1 MFKAETWTAL
11 KAITRDRIGAH
22 HMLLTPGTR
31 LGPYTIES
39 LIGSG
44 GMGEV
49 YKAHDGR
56 LNRTVAIKRMIAD
69 DVGRFQSEARAIAA
83 INHPHICQIYD
94 VGPDYLVLEY
104 LQGEALGGPVPQDE
118 AVRLAGQ
125 IADAL
130 HAAHECGILHRD
142 LKPANVMVVRQGGT
156 LQAKLLDFGVA
167 RLTSDDPGA
176 TRTVAGEMMGTP
188 AYMSPEQASVKPLD
202 ARSDVFSF
210 GAVLY
215 ELLAGTRAFTG
226 DSTAQILSAVLRDD
240 PDPFEA
246 PAALQQI
253 VRRCLA
259 KDPDRR
265 FQTMADVRR
274 ALQHLTGAQ
283 ADATASIAVLPF
295 ANLSRD
301 VDDEYFSD
309 GLSEE
314 IINALTQVRGLKV
327 IARTSAFAFK
337 GKNEDIRT
345 IARTLGV
352 THMLEGSVR
361 RAGGRVRVTAQLI
374 HAADGAHRWSQR
386 YDREMSDIFAV
397 QDDIAAAI
405 AGALKLQLAPP
416 SDRRMPSLPAYEAY
430 LRYRSYQWQFTP
442 EASRRSREC
451 LEQALALDPAFALPY
466 VGLADY
472 HFALGTVGGS
482 PSYEAMP
489 RAREL
494 AQHALEIDPD
504 LPEAHAMLGIVAG
517 HYDYDWTEAERRFR
531 IAITREPLSPHLRQW
546 YGTFFLFATGRAD
559 EARLQLTRVIEEDP
573 LCQMWRLMRANLL
586 PAVGLDHEALDDAR
600 TAVELDPGFWL
611 GWADLGLLY
620 ARRHL
625 HPQAMQ
631 CAERAMAG
639 APWCPY
645 SVGVMAAALANQGQA
660 NEAQPLLAGLRGD
673 AYGGPVGLAVYYV
686 ALGEIEHA
694 VEWSARAV
702 EQRFPAFIPRVIRP
716 FEPWLRRSAAWSGV
730 LKRMNLA

>member
-1 MFKAETWTAL
+1 
-11 KAITRDRIGAH
+11 
-22 HMLLTPGTR
+22 MLAPGTR

-49 YKAHDGR
+49 YKAHDER
-56 LNRTVAIKRMIAD
+56 LNRTVAIKRLIAG
-69 DVGRFQSEARAIAA
+69 DVNRFQSEARAIAA

-94 VGPDYLVLEY
+94 VGSDYLVLEY
-104 LQGEALGGPVPQDE
+104 LQGEPLGGPVTQDE
-118 AVRLAGQ
+118 AVRLATQ
-125 IADAL
+125 VADAL
-130 HAAHECGILHRD
+130 HAAHEHGILHRD
-142 LKPANVMVVRQGGT
+142 LKPANVIVVQQGGT
-156 LQAKLLDFGVA
+156 PHAKLLDFGVA
-167 RLTSDDPGA
+167 RLASDDPGA
-176 TRTVAGEMMGTP
+176 TRTVAGEVMGTP
-188 AYMSPEQASVKPLD
+188 AYMSPEQAAARPLD

-226 DSTAQILSAVLRDD
+226 DSTAQILSAVLRDE
-240 PDPFEA
+240 PSPLEA
-246 PAALQQI
+246 PPALQQI

-265 FQTMADVRR
+265 FQTMADVRH
-274 ALQHLTGAQ
+274 ALQHLTPAS
-283 ADATASIAVLPF
+283 AEVTASIAVLPF
-295 ANLSRD
+295 ASLSRD
-301 VDDEYFSD
+301 ADDEYFSD

-337 GKNEDIRT
+337 GKNEDIRR
-345 IARTLGV
+345 IANTLGV

-374 HAADGAHRWSQR
+374 DAGDGAHRWSQR
-386 YDREMSDIFAV
+386 YDRELSDIFAV
-397 QDDIAAAI
+397 QDDIAASI
-405 AGALKLQLAPP
+405 AGALKLQLAPA
-416 SDRRMPSLPAYEAY
+416 SERRMPSLPAYEAY

-451 LEQALALDPAFALPY
+451 LEQALALDPEFALPY

-472 HFALGTVGGS
+472 HFALATVGGS
-482 PSYEAMP
+482 PSHEAMP

-494 AQHALEIDPD
+494 AQRALEIDPE

-517 HYDYDWTEAERRFR
+517 HYEYDWVEAERRFR
-531 IAITREPLSPHLRQW
+531 LAVKREPLSPHLRQW

-559 EARLQLTRVIEEDP
+559 EARLQLSRVIEEDP

-586 PAVGLDHEALDDAR
+586 PSIGLEHEALDDAR
-600 TAVELDPGFWL
+600 KAVELDPDFWL
-611 GWADLGLLY
+611 GWADLGLLC
-620 ARRHL
+620 ARRHQ
-625 HPQAMQ
+625 HTEAMQ

-645 SVGVMAAALANQGQA
+645 SIGVMAAALANEGQA
-660 NEAQPLLAGLRGD
+660 TKADALLAALQGD
-673 AYGGPVGLAVYYV
+673 AYGGPVGLAVYFL
-686 ALGEIEHA
+686 ARGEIEQA
-694 VEWSARAV
+694 VEWSAKAA
-702 EQRFPAFIPRVIRP
+702 EQRFPAFIPRLIRP
-716 FEPWLRRSAAWSGV
+716 FEPSLRRSAAWPGV
-730 LKRMNLA
+730 LKKMNLAFAGRAGTDRSRS

>member
-1 MFKAETWTAL
+1 
-11 KAITRDRIGAH
+11 
-22 HMLLTPGTR
+22 MLLTPGTR
-31 LGPYTIES
+31 LGPYEIES

-56 LNRTVAIKRMIAD
+56 LNRTVAIKRLIAD
-69 DVGRFQSEARAIAA
+69 NASQFQSEARAIAA

-118 AVRLAGQ
+118 AVRLASQ

-156 LQAKLLDFGVA
+156 PHAKLLDFGVA
-167 RLTSDDPGA
+167 RLTSDAAGA
-176 TRTVAGEMMGTP
+176 TRTAAGEVMGTP
-188 AYMSPEQASVKPLD
+188 AYMSPEQAAAKPLD

-240 PDPFEA
+240 PGPLEA

-265 FQTMADVRR
+265 FQTMADVRH
-274 ALQHLTGAQ
+274 ALQHITGAQ
-283 ADATASIAVLPF
+283 ADVTASIAVLPF

-301 VDDEYFSD
+301 ADDEYFSD

-314 IINALTQVRGLKV
+314 IINALTRVPGLKV

-337 GKNEDIRT
+337 GKNEDIRR
-345 IARTLGV
+345 IANILGV
-352 THMLEGSVR
+352 AHMLEGSVR

-374 HAADGAHRWSQR
+374 HAADGTHRWSHR
-386 YDREMSDIFAV
+386 YDRELSDVFAV

-405 AGALKLQLAPP
+405 AGALKLQLAPA
-416 SDRRMPSLPAYEAY
+416 SERRMPSLPAYEAY

-451 LEQALALDPAFALPY
+451 LEQALALDPEFALPY

-472 HFALGTVGGS
+472 HFALAAVGGS
-482 PSYEAMP
+482 PSHEAMP
-489 RAREL
+489 RARQL
-494 AQHALEIDPD
+494 AQRALEVDPE

-517 HYDYDWTEAERRFR
+517 HYDYDWNEAERRFR
-531 IAITREPLSPHLRQW
+531 LAVTREPLSPHLRQW
-546 YGTFFLFATGRAD
+546 YGTFFLSATGRAD
-559 EARLQLTRVIEEDP
+559 EARFQLSRVIAEDP
-573 LCQMWRLMRANLL
+573 LCQMWRLMRANLV
-586 PAVGLDHEALDDAR
+586 PTVGLEHEALDDAHK
-600 TAVELDPGFWL
+600 AVELDAGFWL

-620 ARRHL
+620 ARRH
-625 HPQAMQ
+625 QYAEAMQ

-645 SVGVMAAALANQGQA
+645 SVGVMAAALANQGQVT
-660 NEAQPLLAGLRGD
+660 EAQPLLAGLRAD
-673 AYGGPVGLAVYYV
+673 AYGGPVGLAVYYL
-686 ALGEIEHA
+686 ALGEIEQA
-694 VEWSARAV
+694 VEWSAKAV
-702 EQRFPAFIPRVIRP
+702 EQRFPAFIPRVIRT
-716 FEPWLRRSAAWSGV
+716 FEPSLRRSAAWPGV

>member
-1 MFKAETWTAL
+1 
-11 KAITRDRIGAH
+11 
-22 HMLLTPGTR
+22 MLLPPGTR
-31 LGPYTIES
+31 LGPYTIET

-49 YKAHDGR
+49 YKAHDER

-69 DVGRFQSEARAIAA
+69 DVRRFQSEARAIAA

-104 LQGEALGGPVPQDE
+104 LQGEALGGPLPLDE
-118 AVRLAGQ
+118 AVRLASQ

-130 HAAHECGILHRD
+130 DAAHERGILHRD
-142 LKPANVMVVRQGGT
+142 LKPANVMVVRQSGT
-156 LQAKLLDFGVA
+156 PHAKLLDFGVA

-188 AYMSPEQASVKPLD
+188 AYMSPEQAAAKPLD

-240 PDPFEA
+240 PGPLEA

-253 VRRCLA
+253 VNRCLA

-265 FQTMADVRR
+265 FQTIADVRH
-274 ALQHLTGAQ
+274 ALQHLTGAR
-283 ADATASIAVLPF
+283 ADLTASIAVLPF

-301 VDDEYFSD
+301 ADDEYFSD

-314 IINALTQVRGLKV
+314 IINALTRVPGLKV

-337 GKNEDIRT
+337 GKNEDIRR
-345 IARTLGV
+345 IANILGV
-352 THMLEGSVR
+352 AHVLEGSVR

-405 AGALKLQLAPP
+405 AGALKLQLAPA
-416 SDRRMPSLPAYEAY
+416 SERRMPSLPAYEAY

-442 EASRRSREC
+442 EAARRSREC
-451 LEQALALDPAFALPY
+451 LEQALALDPEFALPY

-472 HFALGTVGGS
+472 HFALAAVGGS
-482 PSYEAMP
+482 PSHEAMP
-489 RAREL
+489 RARQL
-494 AQHALEIDPD
+494 AQRALEIDPE

-517 HYDYDWTEAERRFR
+517 HYDYDWSEAERRFR
-531 IAITREPLSPHLRQW
+531 LAVMREPLSPHLRQW

-559 EARLQLTRVIEEDP
+559 EARLQLSRVIAEDP

-586 PAVGLDHEALDDAR
+586 PGVGLEHEALDDAR
-600 TAVELDPGFWL
+600 KAVELDPGFWL
-611 GWADLGLLY
+611 GWADLSLLY
-620 ARRHL
+620 ARRHQ
-625 HPQAMQ
+625 HSEAMR

-645 SVGVMAAALANQGQA
+645 SIGAMAAALANEGQENSA
-660 NEAQPLLAGLRGD
+660 EPLLVALRGD
-673 AYGGPVGLAVYYV
+673 AYGGPVGLAVYFL
-686 ALGEIEHA
+686 ARGEIEQA
-694 VEWSARAV
+694 VEWSAKAA
-702 EQRFPAFIPRVIRP
+702 EQRFPAFIPRLIRA
-716 FEPWLRRSAAWSGV
+716 FEPSLRRSAAWPSV
-730 LKRMNLA
+730 LKKMNLAETSASS

>member
-1 MFKAETWTAL
+1 MP
-11 KAITRDRIGAH
+11 
-22 HMLLTPGTR
+22 LTPGTR

-49 YKAHDGR
+49 YKAHDER
-56 LNRTVAIKRMIAD
+56 LNRTVAIKRLIAD
-69 DVGRFQSEARAIAA
+69 DASRFQSEARAIAA

-104 LQGEALGGPVPQDE
+104 LQGEPISGPVTRDE
-118 AVRLAGQ
+118 AVRLASQ

-130 HAAHECGILHRD
+130 HAAHARGILHRD
-142 LKPANVMVVRQGGT
+142 LKPANVMVVRQGGSAH
-156 LQAKLLDFGVA
+156 AKLLDFGIA
-167 RLTSDDPGA
+167 QLTSPDPDE
-176 TRTVAGEMMGTP
+176 TRTVTGDVIGTP
-188 AYMSPEQASVKPLD
+188 AYMSPEQAAAKPLD

-226 DSTAQILSAVLRDD
+226 DSSAQILSAVLRDD
-240 PDPFEA
+240 PGPLEA
-246 PAALQQI
+246 PLALQQI
-253 VRRCLA
+253 VKRCLA

-274 ALQHLTGAQ
+274 ALEHMTVGS
-283 ADATASIAVLPF
+283 ADLTASIAVLPF

-301 VDDEYFSD
+301 ADDEYFSD
-309 GLSEE
+309 GLTEE
-314 IINALTQVRGLKV
+314 IISALTQVPGLKV

-337 GKNEDIRT
+337 GKNEDIRR
-345 IARTLGV
+345 IAITLGV
-352 THMLEGSVR
+352 THVLEGSVR

-386 YDREMSDIFAV
+386 YDRELSDIFAV
-397 QDDIAAAI
+397 QDDIAVAI
-405 AGALKLQLAPP
+405 AGALKLQLAPA
-416 SDRRMPSLPAYEAY
+416 SERRMPSLPAYEAY

-451 LEQALALDPAFALPY
+451 LEQALALDPEFALPY

-472 HFALGTVGGS
+472 HFALAAVGGS
-482 PSYEAMP
+482 PSHEAMP

-494 AQHALEIDPD
+494 AQRALEIDPE

-517 HYDYDWTEAERRFR
+517 HYEYDWSEAERRFR
-531 IAITREPLSPHLRQW
+531 LAVKREPLSPHLRQW

-559 EARLQLTRVIEEDP
+559 EARLQLSHVIDEDP

-586 PAVGLDHEALDDAR
+586 PSVGLEHEALDDAR
-600 TAVELDPGFWL
+600 KAVELDPGFWL
-611 GWADLGLLY
+611 GWADLALLY
-620 ARRHL
+620 ARRH
-625 HPQAMQ
+625 QQTEAMQ

-645 SVGVMAAALANQGQA
+645 SIGVMAAALANEGQA
-660 NEAQPLLAGLRGD
+660 NRAQPLLVALRGD
-673 AYGGPVGLAVYYV
+673 AYGGPVGLAVYFL
-686 ALGEIEHA
+686 AQGEIEQA
-694 VEWSARAV
+694 VEWSAKAV
-702 EQRFPAFIPRVIRP
+702 EQRFTAFIPRLIRT
-716 FEPWLRRSAAWSGV
+716 FEPSLRRSAAWPAV
-730 LKRMNLA
+730 LKKMNLAPLGGDPNFIS

>member
-1 MFKAETWTAL
+1 
-11 KAITRDRIGAH
+11 
-22 HMLLTPGTR
+22 MLLTPGTR

-49 YKAHDGR
+49 YKARDER

-69 DVGRFQSEARAIAA
+69 DLSRFQSEARAIAA

-104 LQGEALGGPVPQDE
+104 LQGEPLGGPVTRDE
-118 AVRLAGQ
+118 AVRLASQ
-125 IADAL
+125 IADAV
-130 HAAHECGILHRD
+130 HAAHERGILHRD
-142 LKPANVMVVRQGGT
+142 LKPANVMVVRHGGT
-156 LQAKLLDFGVA
+156 GHAKLLDFGIA
-167 RLTSDDPGA
+167 RLTSADPSE
-176 TRTVAGEMMGTP
+176 TTTVSGEVTGTP
-188 AYMSPEQASVKPLD
+188 AYMSPEQAAARPLD

-226 DSTAQILSAVLRDD
+226 DSTAQIISAVLRDD

-246 PAALQQI
+246 PAVLQQI

-259 KDPDRR
+259 KDPAGR
-265 FQTMADVRR
+265 FQTMADVRH
-274 ALQHLTGAQ
+274 ALQQMSAAT
-283 ADATASIAVLPF
+283 ADATVSVAVLPF

-301 VDDEYFSD
+301 ADDEYFSD
-309 GLSEE
+309 GLSED
-314 IINALTQVRGLKV
+314 IINALTQVPGLKV

-337 GKNEDIRT
+337 GKNEDIRR
-345 IARTLGV
+345 IANILGV
-352 THMLEGSVR
+352 THILEGSVR

-405 AGALKLQLAPP
+405 AGALKLQLGPAPE
-416 SDRRMPSLPAYEAY
+416 RRMPSLPAYEAY

-451 LEQALALDPAFALPY
+451 LEQALALDPEFALPY

-472 HFALGTVGGS
+472 HFALAAVGGS
-482 PSYEAMP
+482 PSHQAMP

-494 AQHALEIDPD
+494 AQRALAIDPD

-517 HYDYDWTEAERRFR
+517 HYDYDWGEAERRFR
-531 IAITREPLSPHLRQW
+531 LAVKREPLSPHLRQW
-546 YGTFFLFATGRAD
+546 YGTFFLFATGRSD
-559 EARLQLTRVIEEDP
+559 EARLQLSRVIEEDP

-586 PAVGLDHEALDDAR
+586 PGVGLEREALDDAR
-600 TAVELDPGFWL
+600 KAVELDPAFWL

-620 ARRHL
+620 ARRHQ
-625 HPQAMQ
+625 HAEAMQ
-631 CAERAMAG
+631 CAEKAMAG

-645 SVGVMAAALANQGQA
+645 SIGVMAAALANEGQSNGA
-660 NEAQPLLAGLRGD
+660 EPLLAALRGD
-673 AYGGPVGLAVYYV
+673 AYGGPVGLAVYFL
-686 ALGEIEHA
+686 ARGEIEQA
-694 VEWSARAV
+694 VEWSTKAV
-702 EQRFPAFIPRVIRP
+702 EQRFPAFIPRMMRT
-716 FEPWLRRSAAWSGV
+716 FEPSLRHSAAWPDL

>member
-1 MFKAETWTAL
+1 
-11 KAITRDRIGAH
+11 
-22 HMLLTPGTR
+22 MLLTPGTR

-49 YKAHDGR
+49 YKAHDER
-56 LNRTVAIKRMIAD
+56 LNRTVAIKRLIAD
-69 DVGRFQSEARAIAA
+69 DASRFQSEARAIAA

-104 LQGEALGGPVPQDE
+104 LQGEPIGGPVTRDE
-118 AVRLAGQ
+118 AVRLASQ

-130 HAAHECGILHRD
+130 HAAHERGILHRD
-142 LKPANVMVVRQGGT
+142 LKPANVMVVRQGGSPH
-156 LQAKLLDFGVA
+156 AKLLDFGIA
-167 RLTSDDPGA
+167 QLTSPDPGA
-176 TRTVAGEMMGTP
+176 TRTVTGEVMGTP
-188 AYMSPEQASVKPLD
+188 AYMSPEQAAAKPLD

-240 PDPFEA
+240 PSPLQA
-246 PAALQQI
+246 PPALQQI
-253 VRRCLA
+253 VKRCLA

-265 FQTMADVRR
+265 FQTMADVRQ
-274 ALQHLTGAQ
+274 ALHHLRVGT

-295 ANLSRD
+295 ANMSRD
-301 VDDEYFSD
+301 ADDEYFSD

-337 GKNEDIRT
+337 GKNEDIRR
-345 IARTLGV
+345 IANTLGV
-352 THMLEGSVR
+352 TYILEGSVR
-361 RAGGRVRVTAQLI
+361 RAASRVRVTAQLI
-374 HAADGAHRWSQR
+374 DAADGAHRWSQR

-405 AGALKLQLAPP
+405 ARALKLQLAPV
-416 SDRRMPSLPAYEAY
+416 SERRMPSLPAYEAY

-451 LEQALALDPAFALPY
+451 LEQALALDPEFALPY

-472 HFALGTVGGS
+472 HFALAAVGGS
-482 PSYEAMP
+482 PSHEAMP

-494 AQHALEIDPD
+494 AQRALEIDPE

-517 HYDYDWTEAERRFR
+517 HYEYDWGEAERRFR
-531 IAITREPLSPHLRQW
+531 LAVKREPLSPHLRQW

-559 EARLQLTRVIEEDP
+559 EARLQLSRVIEEDP

-586 PAVGLDHEALDDAR
+586 PSVGLEHEALDDAR
-600 TAVELDPGFWL
+600 KAVELDTGFWL

-620 ARRHL
+620 ARRHQHL
-625 HPQAMQ
+625 EAMQ

-645 SVGVMAAALANQGQA
+645 SIGVMAAALANDGQA
-660 NEAQPLLAGLRGD
+660 NRAEPLLAALQGD
-673 AYGGPVGLAVYYV
+673 AYGGPVGLAVYSL
-686 ALGEIEHA
+686 ARGEIEQA
-694 VEWSARAV
+694 VEWSAKAA
-702 EQRFPAFIPRVIRP
+702 EQRFPAFIPRLIRT
-716 FEPWLRRSAAWSGV
+716 FEPSLRRSAAWPAV
-730 LKRMNLA
+730 LKKMNLAFAGRDSIQP

>member
-1 MFKAETWTAL
+1 
-11 KAITRDRIGAH
+11 
-22 HMLLTPGTR
+22 MLLTPGTR

-49 YKAHDGR
+49 YKAHDER

-69 DVGRFQSEARAIAA
+69 DASRFQSEARAIAA

-104 LQGEALGGPVPQDE
+104 LQGEPLGGPVTRDE
-118 AVRLAGQ
+118 AVRLASQ

-130 HAAHECGILHRD
+130 HAAHERGILHRD
-142 LKPANVMVVRQGGT
+142 LKPANVMVVRQSGSPH
-156 LQAKLLDFGVA
+156 AKLLDFGIA
-167 RLTSDDPGA
+167 QLTGPDPGA
-176 TRTVAGEMMGTP
+176 TRTVAGDVSGTP
-188 AYMSPEQASVKPLD
+188 AYMSPEQAAAKPLD

-215 ELLAGTRAFTG
+215 ELLAGTRAFAG
-226 DSTAQILSAVLRDD
+226 ESTAQILSAVLRDD
-240 PDPFEA
+240 PRPLEA
-246 PAALQQI
+246 PPAVQQI
-253 VRRCLA
+253 VTRCLA

-265 FQTMADVRR
+265 FQTMADVRH
-274 ALQHLTGAQ
+274 ALHRLAGGT

-295 ANLSRD
+295 ANLSPNA
-301 VDDEYFSD
+301 DDEYFSD

-314 IINALTQVRGLKV
+314 IINALTRVPGLKV

-337 GKNEDIRT
+337 GKNEDIRR
-345 IARTLGV
+345 IANILGV

-386 YDREMSDIFAV
+386 YARELTDIFAV
-397 QDDIAAAI
+397 QDDIAAEI
-405 AGALKLQLAPP
+405 SGALKLQLAPA
-416 SDRRMPSLPAYEAY
+416 SERRMPSLPAYEAY

-451 LEQALALDPAFALPY
+451 LEQALALDPGFALPY

-472 HFALGTVGGS
+472 HFALATVGAS
-482 PSYEAMP
+482 PSHEAMP

-494 AQHALEIDPD
+494 AQRALDIDPE

-517 HYDYDWTEAERRFR
+517 HYEYDWGEAERRFR
-531 IAITREPLSPHLRQW
+531 LAVKREPLSPHLRQW

-559 EARLQLTRVIEEDP
+559 EARLQLSRVIEEDP

-586 PAVGLDHEALDDAR
+586 PGVGLEHEALDDAR
-600 TAVELDPGFWL
+600 KAVELDPGFWL
-611 GWADLGLLY
+611 GWADLGLLC
-620 ARRHL
+620 ARRHQ
-625 HPQAMQ
+625 HREAMP

-645 SVGVMAAALANQGQA
+645 SIGVMAAVLANEGQGNRA
-660 NEAQPLLAGLRGD
+660 DALLAALHED
-673 AYGGPVGLAVYYV
+673 AYRGPVGLAVYFL
-686 ALGEIEHA
+686 ARGEIEQA
-694 VEWSARAV
+694 VEWSGKAV
-702 EQRFPAFIPRVIRP
+702 DQRFPAFIPRVIRT
-716 FEPWLRRSAAWSGV
+716 FEPSLRRSAAWPGV
-730 LKRMNLA
+730 LKKMNLVSAEHDSLQR

>member
-1 MFKAETWTAL
+1 
-11 KAITRDRIGAH
+11 
-22 HMLLTPGTR
+22 MLLTPGTR

-56 LNRTVAIKRMIAD
+56 LNRRVAIKRLIAD
-69 DVGRFQSEARAIAA
+69 DASRFQSEALAIAA

-104 LQGEALGGPVPQDE
+104 LEGEPLRGPVASDE
-118 AVRLAGQ
+118 AVRLASQ
-125 IADAL
+125 IADGL
-130 HAAHECGILHRD
+130 QSAHERGILHRD
-142 LKPANVMVVRQGGT
+142 LKPANVIVLRHGDT
-156 LQAKLLDFGVA
+156 SHAKVLDFGVA
-167 RLTSDDPGA
+167 QLTSSDIDA
-176 TRTVAGEMMGTP
+176 TRTVAGEVSGTP
-188 AYMSPEQASVKPLD
+188 AYMSPEQASGKPLD

-226 DSTAQILSAVLRDD
+226 DSTAQILSAVLRDEPNPVD
-240 PDPFEA
+240 A
-246 PAALQQI
+246 PAGVQQI

-265 FQTMADVRR
+265 FQTMADVRH
-274 ALQHLTGAQ
+274 ALQHLTGAR
-283 ADATASIAVLPF
+283 ADVSASIAVLPF
-295 ANLSRD
+295 ANLSPNA
-301 VDDEYFSD
+301 DDEYFSD

-314 IINALTQVRGLKV
+314 VITALTRVPGLKV

-337 GKNEDIRT
+337 GKNEDVRR
-345 IARTLGV
+345 IANILGV
-352 THMLEGSVR
+352 THVLEGSVR

-397 QDDIAAAI
+397 QDDIAAEI
-405 AGALKLQLAPP
+405 AGALKLQLAPA
-416 SDRRMPSLPAYEAY
+416 SERRMPSLPAYEAY

-451 LEQALALDPAFALPY
+451 LEQALALDPEFALPY

-472 HFALGTVGGS
+472 HFALAAVGAS
-482 PSYEAMP
+482 PSHEAMP

-494 AQHALEIDPD
+494 AQRALDIDPE

-517 HYDYDWTEAERRFR
+517 HYEYDWGEAERRFR
-531 IAITREPLSPHLRQW
+531 LAVKREPLSPHLRQW
-546 YGTFFLFATGRAD
+546 YGTFFLFAIGRAD
-559 EARLQLTRVIEEDP
+559 EARLQLSRVIEEDP

-586 PAVGLDHEALDDAR
+586 PSVGLEHEALDDAR
-600 TAVELDPGFWL
+600 KAVELDPDFWL
-611 GWADLGLLY
+611 GWADLGLLC
-620 ARRHL
+620 ARRHQ
-625 HPQAMQ
+625 HKEAMQ

-645 SVGVMAAALANQGQA
+645 SIGVMAAALANDGQA
-660 NEAQPLLAGLRGD
+660 NRAEPLLAALQGD
-673 AYGGPVGLAVYYV
+673 PYGGPVGLAVYFL
-686 ALGEIEHA
+686 ARGEIEQA
-694 VEWSARAV
+694 VEWSAKAA
-702 EQRFPAFIPRVIRP
+702 EQRFPAFIPRLIRT
-716 FEPWLRRSAAWSGV
+716 FEPSLRRSAAWPGV
-730 LKRMNLA
+730 LKKMNLGSMQT

>member
-1 MFKAETWTAL
+1 MFL
-11 KAITRDRIGAH
+11 P
-22 HMLLTPGTR
+22 PGTR
-31 LGPYTIES
+31 LGPYTIET

-49 YKAHDGR
+49 YKAHDER

-69 DVGRFQSEARAIAA
+69 DVRRFQSEARAIAA

-104 LQGEALGGPVPQDE
+104 LQGEALGGPLPQDE
-118 AVRLAGQ
+118 AVRLASQ

-130 HAAHECGILHRD
+130 DAAHERGILHRD
-142 LKPANVMVVRQGGT
+142 LKPANVMVVRQSGT
-156 LQAKLLDFGVA
+156 PHAKLLDFGVA

-188 AYMSPEQASVKPLD
+188 AYMSPEQAAAKPLD

-240 PDPFEA
+240 PGPLEA

-253 VRRCLA
+253 VNRCLA

-265 FQTMADVRR
+265 FQTIADVRH
-274 ALQHLTGAQ
+274 ALQHLTGAR
-283 ADATASIAVLPF
+283 ADLTASIAVLPF

-301 VDDEYFSD
+301 ADDEYFSD

-314 IINALTQVRGLKV
+314 IINALTRVPGLKV

-337 GKNEDIRT
+337 GKNEDIRR
-345 IARTLGV
+345 IANILGV
-352 THMLEGSVR
+352 AHVLEGSVR

-405 AGALKLQLAPP
+405 AGALKLQLAPA
-416 SDRRMPSLPAYEAY
+416 SERRMPSLPAYEAY

-442 EASRRSREC
+442 EAARRSREC
-451 LEQALALDPAFALPY
+451 LEQALALDPEFALPY

-472 HFALGTVGGS
+472 HFALAAVGGS
-482 PSYEAMP
+482 PSHEAMP
-489 RAREL
+489 RARQL
-494 AQHALEIDPD
+494 AQRALEIDPE

-517 HYDYDWTEAERRFR
+517 HYDYDWSEAERRFR
-531 IAITREPLSPHLRQW
+531 LAVMREPLSPHLRQW

-559 EARLQLTRVIEEDP
+559 EARLQLSRVIAEDP

-586 PAVGLDHEALDDAR
+586 PGVGLEHEALDDAR
-600 TAVELDPGFWL
+600 KAVELDPGFWL
-611 GWADLGLLY
+611 GWADLSLLY
-620 ARRHL
+620 ARRHQ
-625 HPQAMQ
+625 HSEAMR

-645 SVGVMAAALANQGQA
+645 SIGAMAAALANEGQENSA
-660 NEAQPLLAGLRGD
+660 EPLLVALRGD
-673 AYGGPVGLAVYYV
+673 AYGGPVGLAVYFL
-686 ALGEIEHA
+686 ARGEIEQA
-694 VEWSARAV
+694 VEWSAKAA
-702 EQRFPAFIPRVIRP
+702 EQRFPAFIPRLIRA
-716 FEPWLRRSAAWSGV
+716 FEPSLRRSAAWPSV
-730 LKRMNLA
+730 LKKMNLAETSASS

>member
-1 MFKAETWTAL
+1 MP
-11 KAITRDRIGAH
+11 
-22 HMLLTPGTR
+22 LTPGTR

-56 LNRTVAIKRMIAD
+56 LNRTVAIKRLLAD
-69 DVGRFQSEARAIAA
+69 DASRFQSEARAIAA

-104 LQGEALGGPVPQDE
+104 LQGEPLGSPVSRDE
-118 AVRLAGQ
+118 AVQLASQ

-130 HAAHECGILHRD
+130 HEAHERGILHRD
-142 LKPANVMVVRQGGT
+142 LKPANVMVVRQGGMPH
-156 LQAKLLDFGVA
+156 AKLLDFGVA
-167 RLTSDDPGA
+167 RLTSEDPGA
-176 TRTVAGEMMGTP
+176 TKTVAGEMMGTP
-188 AYMSPEQASVKPLD
+188 AYMSPEQASAKPLD

-240 PDPFEA
+240 PGPLEA

-253 VRRCLA
+253 VKRCLA

-265 FQTMADVRR
+265 FQTMADVRQ
-274 ALQHLTGAQ
+274 ALQHLTPAS
-283 ADATASIAVLPF
+283 ADVTTSIAVLPF

-301 VDDEYFSD
+301 ADDEYFSD

-337 GKNEDIRT
+337 GKHEDIRT
-345 IARTLGV
+345 IASSLGV
-352 THMLEGSVR
+352 THVLEGSVR

-374 HAADGAHRWSQR
+374 DAADGAHRWSQR

-405 AGALKLQLAPP
+405 AGALKLQLAPA
-416 SDRRMPSLPAYEAY
+416 SERRMPSLPAYEAY

-442 EASRRSREC
+442 EAARRSREC
-451 LEQALALDPAFALPY
+451 LEQALTLDPEFALPY

-472 HFALGTVGGS
+472 HFALAAVGGS
-482 PSYEAMP
+482 PSHEAMP

-494 AQHALEIDPD
+494 ARRALEIDPE

-517 HYDYDWTEAERRFR
+517 HYDYDWSEAERRFR
-531 IAITREPLSPHLRQW
+531 LAVNREPLSPHLRQW
-546 YGTFFLFATGRAD
+546 YGTFLLFATGRTD
-559 EARLQLTRVIEEDP
+559 EARRQLSRVIDEDP

-586 PAVGLDHEALDDAR
+586 PSVGLEDEALDDAR
-600 TAVELDPGFWL
+600 KAVELDPGFWL

-620 ARRHL
+620 ARRHQ
-625 HPQAMQ
+625 HPEAMQ

-645 SVGVMAAALANQGQA
+645 SIGVMAAALANQGQV
-660 NEAQPLLAGLRGD
+660 NEAQPLLVALRGD
-673 AYGGPVGLAVYYV
+673 AYGGPVGLAVYSL
-686 ALGEIEHA
+686 ARGEIEQA
-694 VEWSARAV
+694 VEWSAKAV
-702 EQRFPAFIPRVIRP
+702 EQRFPAFIPRLIRT
-716 FEPWLRRSAAWSGV
+716 FEPSLRRSAAWPDV

>member
-1 MFKAETWTAL
+1 L
-11 KAITRDRIGAH
+11 KAIARDRIGAH
-22 HMLLTPGTR
+22 QMLLPPGTR
-31 LGPYTIES
+31 LGPYTIET

-49 YKAHDGR
+49 YKAHDER

-69 DVGRFQSEARAIAA
+69 DVRRFQSEARAIAA

-104 LQGEALGGPVPQDE
+104 LQGEALGGPLPLDE
-118 AVRLAGQ
+118 AVRLASQ

-130 HAAHECGILHRD
+130 DAAHERGILHRD
-142 LKPANVMVVRQGGT
+142 LKPANVMVVRQSGT
-156 LQAKLLDFGVA
+156 PHAKLLDFGVA

-188 AYMSPEQASVKPLD
+188 AYMSPEQAAAKPLD

-240 PDPFEA
+240 PGPLEA

-253 VRRCLA
+253 VNRCLA

-265 FQTMADVRR
+265 FQTIADVRH
-274 ALQHLTGAQ
+274 ALQHLTGAR
-283 ADATASIAVLPF
+283 ADLTASIAVLPF

-301 VDDEYFSD
+301 ADDEYFSD

-314 IINALTQVRGLKV
+314 IINALTRVPGLKV

-337 GKNEDIRT
+337 GKNEDIRR
-345 IARTLGV
+345 IANILGV
-352 THMLEGSVR
+352 AHVLEGSVR

-405 AGALKLQLAPP
+405 AGALKLQLAPA
-416 SDRRMPSLPAYEAY
+416 SERRMPSLPAYEAY

-442 EASRRSREC
+442 EAARRSREC
-451 LEQALALDPAFALPY
+451 LEQALALDPEFALPY

-472 HFALGTVGGS
+472 HFALAAVGGS
-482 PSYEAMP
+482 PSHEAMP
-489 RAREL
+489 RARQL
-494 AQHALEIDPD
+494 AQRALEIDPE

-517 HYDYDWTEAERRFR
+517 HYDYDWSEAERRFR
-531 IAITREPLSPHLRQW
+531 LAVMREPLSPHLRQW

-559 EARLQLTRVIEEDP
+559 EARLQLSRVIAEDP

-586 PAVGLDHEALDDAR
+586 PGVGLEHEALDDAR
-600 TAVELDPGFWL
+600 KAVELDPGFWL
-611 GWADLGLLY
+611 GWADLSLLY
-620 ARRHL
+620 ARRHQ
-625 HPQAMQ
+625 HSEAMR

-645 SVGVMAAALANQGQA
+645 SIGAMAAALANEGQENSA
-660 NEAQPLLAGLRGD
+660 EPLLVALRGD
-673 AYGGPVGLAVYYV
+673 AYGGPVGLAVYFL
-686 ALGEIEHA
+686 ARGEIEQA
-694 VEWSARAV
+694 VEWSAKAA
-702 EQRFPAFIPRVIRP
+702 EQRFPAFIPRLIRA
-716 FEPWLRRSAAWSGV
+716 FEPSLRRSAAWPSV
-730 LKRMNLA
+730 LKKMNLAETSASS